1 MAGTETLTINFQ
13 ASGDKDLI
21 AAFKGI
27 AQAQKQ
33 VAGTSSKLNKA
44 FKTLLPKELHKD
56 LMLVANQNKVV
67 EITTKK
73 ITLTVR
79 QAVPAY

>member
-1 MAGTETLTINFQ
+1 MAGTETLTIEFK

-33 VAGTSSKLNKA
+33 VTAASKKTTDEFAKQREQLNKIEFA
-44 FKTLLPKELHKD
+44 KFSKTLD
-56 LMLVANQNKVV
+56 LTKQSLDKLGLV
-67 EITTKK
+67 
-73 ITLTVR
+73 
-79 QAVPAY
+79 